1 MRYVKP
7 RIVILIPGLTMFLSK
22 RRLKRD
28 ASSMEEMGWVFHFVF
43 LRCLVE
49 VKKTNTQV
57 S

>member
-43 LRCLVE
+43 LRC
-49 VKKTNTQV
+49 
-57 S
+57 